1 MEEKCEMNK
10 TDISIITPVYKGNK
24 YLPNLVKYIEEAAK
38 NVGKYQVEWLLVN
51 DFPEEKVDKPES
63 HIKNLKIRLINNER
77 NLGIQQTRINGIK
90 QCTGT
95 YILLL
100 DQDDKISQD
109 SLKIHLKN
117 LISADVSVTN
127 GYVENEDKT
136 LRRIFST
143 KSQIKCTTNI
153 NYYFYIGDI
162 IVSPGMVM
170 MKKDAIPSI
179 WLEKTLAINGADD
192 WLLWTLLLAQ
202 NRKFKTSFAI
212 TYVHT
217 DTGANTSK
225 NKSKL
230 WESTEEALEIF
241 RTNVY
246 AYDKLCRVFERR
258 IELIKG
264 FQLENKNKLSLY
276 LQNIDIAWYVLNYK
290 GIKKYLFK

>member
-1 MEEKCEMNK
+1 MNK

-24 YLPNLVKYIEEAAK
+24 YLSNLVKYIEESVK
-38 NVGKYQVEWLLVN
+38 NIDKYQVEWLLVN
-51 DFPEEKVDKPES
+51 DFPEEKVEKPES
-63 HIKNLKIRLINNER
+63 HIENLKIRVINNKR
-77 NLGIQQTRINGIK
+77 NLGIQQARINGIK
-90 QCTGT
+90 QCTGI

-100 DQDDKISQD
+100 DQDDKISKD
-109 SLKIHLKN
+109 SLKVHLKN

-127 GYVENEDKT
+127 GYIETEDKT
-136 LRRIFST
+136 LKKIFAT
-143 KSQIKCTTNI
+143 KSQIKCTANI

-170 MKKDAIPSI
+170 IKKDAIPKI
-179 WLEKTLAINGADD
+179 WLEETLTTNGADD

-202 NRKFKTSFAI
+202 NKKFSVSFAS
-212 TYVHT
+212 TYVHS
-217 DTGANTSK
+217 DTGYNTSK
-225 NKSKL
+225 NKAKM

-241 RTNVY
+241 RTNIP
-246 AYDKLCRVFERR
+246 AYGKLCRIFERR
-258 IELIKG
+258 IKLIKG

>member
-1 MEEKCEMNK
+1 MNK

-24 YLPNLVKYIEEAAK
+24 YLSNLVKCIEKAAK

-51 DFPEEKVDKPES
+51 DFPEEKVEKPES
-63 HIKNLKIRLINNER
+63 HIKNLKIRLTNNEE
-77 NLGIQQTRINGIK
+77 NLGIQQARINGIK

-95 YILLL
+95 YVLLL
-100 DQDDKISQD
+100 DQDDKVSQD

-117 LISADVSVTN
+117 LINADVSVTN
-127 GYVENEDKT
+127 GYVENEDKI
-136 LRRIFST
+136 LRKIFST
-143 KSQIKCTTNI
+143 KSQINCTTNI

-170 MKKDAIPSI
+170 IKKDAIPSI
-179 WLEKTLAINGADD
+179 WLEKTLTTNGADD

-202 NRKFKTSFAI
+202 NKKFEVSFAT

-217 DTGANTSK
+217 DTGTNTSK
-225 NKSKL
+225 NKSKM
-230 WESTEEALEIF
+230 WKSTEEALEIF
-241 RTNVY
+241 RTNIH

-258 IELIKG
+258 IKLIKG

-276 LQNIDIAWYVLNYK
+276 LQNIDIAWYVLIYK